1 MTVLVTG
8 ATGNVGR
15 HVVRQLI
22 QSGEHVRALTRNPA
36 RAAEV
41 LPEGVEIVYGDLAAP
56 ETFATSLEGIKGIY
70 LMTSSGGGA
79 PLQTGDIIID
89 LAAKADVQRVAILW
103 SGMKG
108 TVERAA
114 EASDLEWTH
123 IQPYCEFMSN
133 TLSWAESIRTASVV
147 REPFADSLNAIV
159 HEADVAAVAVTA
171 LTKPGHAGKTYTLT
185 GPEALT
191 PREKANIIGMALGRN
206 IRFEELTK
214 QQTRERLTRTGVSDE
229 MIDYVLQWHENLPRE
244 AYTVTPTVKEVTLR
258 DVRTFEQWV
267 AEHLNVFSA

>member
-1 MTVLVTG
+1 MTFLVTG

-22 QSGEHVRALTRNPA
+22 QSGEQVRALTRNPA
-36 RAAEV
+36 RSAEV
-41 LPEGVEIVYGDLAAP
+41 LPVGAEHVYGDLASP
-56 ETFATSLEGIKGIY
+56 ETLAPALEGVKGIY

-79 PLQTGDIIID
+79 PLQTGKKIIE
-89 LAAKADVQRVAILW
+89 LAVKAGVQRVAILW

-114 EASDLEWTH
+114 EESDLEWTQ

-159 HEADVAAVAVTA
+159 HEADVASVAVTA
-171 LTKPGHAGKTYTLT
+171 LTERGHAGKTYTLT

-191 PREKANIIGMALGRN
+191 PRQKANIVAAALGRD
-206 IRFEELTK
+206 ITFEELTK
-214 QQTRERLTRTGVSDE
+214 QQARERLHATGVSDE
-229 MIDYVLQWHENLPRE
+229 MIDYVLQWHENLPKE
-244 AYTVTPTVKEVTLR
+244 AYTVAPTVKQVTRR
-258 DVRTFEQWV
+258 DARTFEQWV
-267 AEHLNVFSA
+267 AEHLHAFGS